1 MSGATV
7 AQDQHNPAVQ
17 AVNDTKPV
25 RLAALIRPDQK
36 AWLQQQVTPLRSLAD
51 VVRDLI
57 DQAMKEDTK

>member
-1 MSGATV
+1 MT
-7 AQDQHNPAVQ
+7 DI
-17 AVNDTKPV
+17 KPV

-57 DQAMKEDTK
+57 DQAIKRDAK